1 MKREILEFLNQDYLN
16 NLDLIYAI
24 DHGAKIIYFGNEGI
38 MLKFGDM
45 YMLSLKDSDLGC
57 QLLNDLDN
65 CNMLAVHNDHYHDLI
80 KEKFD
85 LDQKIVAYQYGYLK
99 NDVEI
104 VKVPQIE
111 IRKIGME
118 YYDFIRQNYS
128 TLVDEKYLQSRIQTN
143 VFIGAF
149 DQDKIVGFAGIHDEG
164 SIGFV
169 EVIAKYRRKGI
180 ARMLETYMIN
190 EALKK
195 NELIYLQ
202 VELENTVS
210 MRFNEKLGF
219 KRANDIITWYM

>member
-1 MKREILEFLNQDYLN
+1 M
-16 NLDLIYAI
+16 
-24 DHGAKIIYFGNEGI
+24 
-38 MLKFGDM
+38 
-45 YMLSLKDSDLGC
+45 
-57 QLLNDLDN
+57 
-65 CNMLAVHNDHYHDLI
+65 
-80 KEKFD
+80 
-85 LDQKIVAYQYGYLK
+85 AYQYGYLK

-128 TLVDEKYLQSRIQTN
+128 TLVDEKYLQNRIQAN

-149 DQDKIVGFAGIHDEG
+149 DQDNIVGFAGIHDEG
-164 SIGFV
+164 SIGIV
-169 EVIAKYRRKGI
+169 EVIAKYRRRGI

-202 VELENTVS
+202 VELDNTVS
-210 MRFNEKLGF
+210 MKFHEKLGF

>member
-1 MKREILEFLNQDYLN
+1 M
-16 NLDLIYAI
+16 
-24 DHGAKIIYFGNEGI
+24 
-38 MLKFGDM
+38 
-45 YMLSLKDSDLGC
+45 
-57 QLLNDLDN
+57 
-65 CNMLAVHNDHYHDLI
+65 
-80 KEKFD
+80 
-85 LDQKIVAYQYGYLK
+85 AYQYGYLK

-210 MRFNEKLGF
+210 MRFHEKLGF